1 MADGLLLSRKEKLRV
16 FWLKFAYGAAP
27 SFVLVITALA
37 LGDGAV
43 GWTIAVFGLLLGFLV
58 ATNARTPRGAL
69 IAGIAIAVVLFL
81 FQIVVAW
88 FVTHPIEKS

>member
-16 FWLKFAYGAAP
+16 FWLKFLYGAGP
-27 SFVLVITALA
+27 SLLLVITALA
-37 LGDGAV
+37 IGAGAV
-43 GWTIAVFGLLLGFLV
+43 GWSIAVFGVLLGFLI
-58 ATNARTPRGAL
+58 ATSARTYRGAL
-69 IAGIAIAVVLFL
+69 RAGVAVAVVLFL

>member
-16 FWLKFAYGAAP
+16 FWLKFAYGSGP
-27 SFVLVITALA
+27 SFVLVVTALA

-43 GWTIAVFGLLLGFLV
+43 GWSIAVFGVLLGFLV
-58 ATNARTPRGAL
+58 ATSARTYRGAVT
-69 IAGIAIAVVLFL
+69 AGIVIAVVLFL
-81 FQIVVAW
+81 FQVVVAW